1 MSFWE
6 KIQKDIKKNI
16 KDGLE
21 IVKEGSVIVSKRIEK
36 LTEEGKTKYQIFTLN
51 MKVQDEFAKLG
62 GKVYDVSHKS
72 KNPMTNKNVTAI
84 MSRIKKLEARIAV
97 FEKKHKKKAVK
108 KSSKKAKKKK
118 TRKSAGSK

>member
-16 KDGLE
+16 QEGLD
-21 IVKEGSVIVSKRIEK
+21 IMKEGSVKVSKRIEK

-62 GKVYDVSHKS
+62 GRIYDVSLKS
-72 KNPMTNKNVTAI
+72 KNPMTNKRVTAI
-84 MSRIKKLEARIAV
+84 MSRIKKLEAKISV
-97 FEKKHKKKAVK
+97 LEKKHKKKAVK

-118 TRKSAGSK
+118 ARKTARSK

>member
-6 KIQKDIKKNI
+6 KIQKDISKNI

-21 IVKEGSVIVSKRIEK
+21 IMKEGSVKVSKKIEK

-72 KNPMTNKNVTAI
+72 KNPMANKSVTAI
-84 MSRIKKLEARIAV
+84 MSKIKKLEAKITV
-97 FEKKHKKKAVK
+97 LEKKHKKKAVK

-118 TRKSAGSK
+118 TRRTARSK